1 MSHDGS
7 NHFEDIAH
15 KAAQDGAFLGAL
27 AADPE
32 KALKAAGFTLTHEAD
47 VRKTELFALTAQQNI
62 LAAARVVEID
72 AAPIERWGVGAGCC
86 NHATLLPTQ

>member
-1 MSHDGS
+1 MSTFADV
-7 NHFEDIAH
+7 AH
-15 KAAQDGAFLGAL
+15 KASEDSTFLGAL

-32 KALKAAGFTLTHEAD
+32 KALKAANITLTDDAD

-72 AAPIERWGVGAGCC
+72 AAPIERYGIGAGCC
-86 NHATLLPTQ
+86 NHATLLP